1 MQENQIIKST
11 KDKKSKNSIL
21 SPKLDVVFQI
31 LFGEV
36 GSEEI
41 TKDLLSAILDEE
53 INTVDLNQNIVLRR
67 RNLNDKMGI
76 VDVLAKINDSEY
88 CNIEMQI
95 LDNRDNIKRILYY
108 WARKYS
114 SELQKGIPYTNLKR
128 TICVLIADFTIDL
141 LEDLEFHTQWKII
154 EEKGRKTVLTDDLE
168 LHIIELTKMRKN
180 KATGKDKK
188 LLEWLSFLNDP
199 ESKEVTSYM
208 KNNESMKKAKEKLN
222 TMSEDERIRRLA
234 ELREKAILDELEV
247 KAYNYKKGKSD
258 GLEQGRTEGR
268 EEGKLLKNKEIAKK
282 MKEKGYLVEDI
293 IEITN
298 LPKEEIEKL

>member
-11 KDKKSKNSIL
+11 KDKKTKHSIL

-41 TKDLLSAILDEE
+41 TKDLLSAILDEQ

-67 RNLNDKMGI
+67 KNPKDKMGI
-76 VDVLAKINDSEY
+76 VDVLAKINDNEY
-88 CNIEMQI
+88 CNIEMQVSDDKDI
-95 LDNRDNIKRILYY
+95 IKRILYY
-108 WARKYS
+108 WSKQYS
-114 SELQKGIPYTNLKR
+114 KELQKGHPYIDLKR
-128 TICVLIADFTIDL
+128 TINVLIANFKIDIL
-141 LEDLEFHTQWKII
+141 KNLEFHTQWKII

-168 LHIIELTKMRKN
+168 LHIIELPKMRN
-180 KATGKDKK
+180 NTANGKDKK
-188 LLEWLSFLNDP
+188 LVEWLSFLNNP
-199 ESKEVTSYM
+199 ESKEVANYM

-222 TMSEDERIRRLA
+222 IMSEDERIRRLA

-247 KAYNYKKGKSD
+247 KAYNYRKGKNE
-258 GLEQGRTEGR
+258 GLEQ
-268 EEGKLLKNKEIAKK
+268 KNKEIAKK
-282 MKEKGYLVEDI
+282 LKEKGLSIDFI

-298 LPKEEIEKL
+298 LTKEEIEKL

>member
-1 MQENQIIKST
+1 MQENQIIKAT

-41 TKDLLSAILDEE
+41 TKDLLSAILDEQ
-53 INTVDLNQNIVLRR
+53 INSVDLNQNIVLRR
-67 RNLNDKMGI
+67 RNIKDKMGI
-76 VDVLAKINDSEY
+76 VDVLAKINNNEY
-88 CNIEMQI
+88 CNIEMQVSDDKDI
-95 LDNRDNIKRILYY
+95 IKRILYY
-108 WARKYS
+108 WSKQYS
-114 SELQKGIPYTNLKR
+114 KELQKGHPYIDLKR
-128 TICVLIADFTIDL
+128 TINVLIANFKIDIL
-141 LEDLEFHTQWKII
+141 KNLEFHTQWKII

-168 LHIIELTKMRKN
+168 LHIIELPKMRKN

-188 LLEWLSFLNDP
+188 LLEWLSFLNNP
-199 ESKEVTSYM
+199 ESKEVTNYM

-247 KAYNYKKGKSD
+247 KAYNYRKGKND
-258 GLEQGRTEGR
+258 GLEQ
-268 EEGKLLKNKEIAKK
+268 KNKEIAKK
-282 MKEKGYLVEDI
+282 MKEEGLDI
-293 IEITN
+293 NIIIKITN
-298 LPKEEIEKL
+298 LTKEEIEKL

>member
-11 KDKKSKNSIL
+11 KDKKTKNSIL

-41 TKDLLSAILDEE
+41 TKDLLSAILDEQ
-53 INTVDLNQNIVLRR
+53 INSVDLNQNIVLRR
-67 RNLNDKMGI
+67 RNPNDKMGI
-76 VDVLAKINDSEY
+76 VDVLAKINDNEY

-114 SELQKGIPYTNLKR
+114 SELQKGIPYANLKR
-128 TICVLIADFTIDL
+128 TICVLIADFEIDKIK
-141 LEDLEFHTQWKII
+141 DLEFHTQWKII

-168 LHIIELTKMRKN
+168 LHIIELPKMRKN

-188 LLEWLSFLNDP
+188 LLEWLSFLNNP
-199 ESKEVTSYM
+199 ESKEVTNYM

-222 TMSEDERIRRLA
+222 TISEDERIRRLA

-247 KAYNYKKGKSD
+247 KVYNYKKGKND
-258 GLEQGRTEGR
+258 GIEQ
-268 EEGKLLKNKEIAKK
+268 KNKEIAKK
-282 MKEKGYLVEDI
+282 MKERNYKIEDI
-293 IEITN
+293 IDLTN
-298 LPKEEIEKL
+298 LSKEEIEDL

>member
-1 MQENQIIKST
+1 MQENQIIKPA
-11 KDKKSKNSIL
+11 KDKKTKNSIL

-41 TKDLLSAILDEE
+41 TKDLLNAILDEQ

-67 RNLNDKMGI
+67 RNIKDKMGI
-76 VDVLAKINDSEY
+76 VDVLAKINDNEY

-114 SELQKGIPYTNLKR
+114 SELQKGNPYTNLKR
-128 TICVLIADFTIDL
+128 TICVLIADFTIDI

-168 LHIIELTKMRKN
+168 LHIIKLLKMRN
-180 KATGKDKK
+180 DKANVKG
-188 LLEWLSFLNDP
+188 
-199 ESKEVTSYM
+199 VTSYM
-208 KNNESMKKAKEKLN
+208 EKNESMKKAKEKLN
-222 TMSEDERIRRLA
+222 TMSEDETIRRLA

-247 KAYNYKKGKSD
+247 KAYNYKKGKND
-258 GLEQGRTEGR
+258 GLAQGR
-268 EEGKLLKNKEIAKK
+268 KQKNKEIAKK
-282 MKEKGYLVEDI
+282 MKEKGFSIDDI
-293 IEITN
+293 TEITN
-298 LPKEEIEKL
+298 LSKSEIEEL